1 MTSRGAGGLGLQGPA
16 AAPPDGPAG
25 TAEMDLRLR
34 ELLTRAAALDPPPLA
49 PPQPRLGQARESW
62 LAEVQACR
70 EAHTAHASRLAAL
83 AGPAAGYRGEP
94 GTDHQVPVPG
104 GTITVRSY
112 LPERDRPVPAV
123 VHLHGGGFWNGGG
136 PAGLDAAAGS
146 LGMIRDSLGVAVID
160 VDYRLAPEHRHPTPL
175 MDAAT
180 AVDWLLA
187 NRGALGVDPERISVV
202 GASAGA
208 NLASGLAQLAQS
220 RHWPRLRAL
229 VLLAPPV
236 DMLMAS
242 ASIDEFEEFTPRARE
257 LLANARD
264 LYLPAG
270 HDRRDPLI
278 SPIYAD
284 DPKQFPATFIAAG
297 RYDPLRED
305 AARFAELLRS
315 VGVPVVCRE
324 YPMSHGLGLPETWVA
339 VAMDLAAAIHS
350 ASFE

>member
-1 MTSRGAGGLGLQGPA
+1 M
-16 AAPPDGPAG
+16 
-25 TAEMDLRLR
+25 
-34 ELLTRAAALDPPPLA
+34 
-49 PPQPRLGQARESW
+49 
-62 LAEVQACR
+62 
-70 EAHTAHASRLAAL
+70 
-83 AGPAAGYRGEP
+83 
-94 GTDHQVPVPG
+94 PG